1 MSAPVRKSG
10 GRHPLRSYLLFMKK
24 EVFRKTGMVLLLLP
38 ILIQQAGALGFSGS
52 RVPNTPLY
60 DSRLFHFGFTLGLN
74 FMDFSVKTDD
84 NLGFEGDS
92 LLSIRHAFSPGF
104 SVGVVTDLRM
114 GKYFNLRFIPTF
126 SMGQRTLTYS
136 IAREGLAPLKESK
149 TVESIMVF
157 LPLEVKWKAAR
168 MVNSR
173 PYVTAGFQYTL
184 DMATR
189 KSGKKGTT
197 EEDEYRLKL
206 NQHDVGVTVGVGWDF
221 FLPYN
226 NKIALELKLFF
237 GFLDMLKPENNIYTD
252 RIRGLNSRMLQLN
265 VTFE

>member
-1 MSAPVRKSG
+1 M
-10 GRHPLRSYLLFMKK
+10 
-24 EVFRKTGMVLLLLP
+24 TLLLVQP
-38 ILIQQAGALGFSGS
+38 ARAISFRGP

-74 FMDFSVKTDD
+74 FMNFSIKADE
-84 NLGFEGDS
+84 NLGMEGDS
-92 LLSIRHAFSPGF
+92 LLSIRNGFQPGF

-126 SMGQRTLTYS
+126 SLGQRAIDYT
-136 IAREGLAPLKESK
+136 IARPGTAVEKVNK
-149 TVESIMVF
+149 QVESIMVF

-168 MVNSR
+168 MVNNR

-189 KSGKKGTT
+189 KSKKKNATNPD
-197 EEDEYRLKL
+197 DEVKLKL
-206 NQHDVGVTVGVGWDF
+206 GRHDFGVTVGVGWDF

-226 NKIALELKLFF
+226 NKLAVELKMFF
-237 GFLDMLKPENNIYTD
+237 GLRDLLVRENDIFTG
-252 RIRGLNSRMLQLN
+252 RINRLNSRMLQLN
-265 VTFE
+265 ITFE